1 MLYNQDVFALARN
14 TINNTSKRNFVINLL
29 SNGKTEGNEW
39 IALNPRRN
47 DGNLGSFRINT
58 SSGNWAD
65 FATTDK
71 GGDLI
76 SLYAYVKGLSQYHA
90 ACEIANVTPRTKQQ
104 AASSSYMTDTD
115 VEYHNKQFN
124 TTPTAYYR
132 YTNNKNE
139 TVGYI
144 VRWDIQKDGKSSKET
159 RPYFH
164 DGKKWASKAFASP
177 HPIYNLFELV
187 SRPNDTVLI
196 VEGEKT
202 QEAAKLLFTDY
213 VVVTSCGGAQRASKT
228 DWSSLANRNII
239 IAADNDEAG
248 RTYANKVAKICT
260 KLSNSIKLLDVGLF
274 SKYAVKDSNL
284 IEADRTLPQGWD
296 LADAVADGW
305 TEELLQEAMIKSGKT
320 CLDTSTITIA
330 NEKPKD
336 EIIEL
341 NGRNY
346 KLTEE
351 TLFIEKKV
359 AVQEEESGETK
370 KPKIEWSPLC
380 GYIKP
385 TYYTRDKES
394 ANWGIVLEIKDRDLR
409 KKEIFIKTE
418 ELAAD
423 KEILKLLLEK
433 GLKIY
438 DITSK
443 KDSNLIINYINL
455 SDPKLRAI
463 GVDKVGWHDES
474 YILPFT
480 NDKRNSYTVTR
491 DDDPQQV
498 TEEYIFQS
506 NSSNARQLV
515 RKGTLAD
522 WQNKI
527 GKYLS
532 KNPLLIFS
540 VATAIASTIFG
551 KLEEDG
557 GCFHFSGSSSI
568 GKSTTL
574 YVASSAWG
582 SGKPSSFRTTDNA
595 AESLCKNSNDGLLL
609 IDELA
614 EIDPASL
621 EKLTY
626 MFGNGT
632 GKARAKKNGESQTV
646 STFRVVGLSTGEIGL
661 AAKLGE
667 KNKTTTAGQSVR
679 FVEIAAHSD
688 KGLGVFD
695 DIHGFESAGEF
706 ADYLKSQSVKNSGVV
721 IDEWMQYLVSDFD
734 NIISFLEKSVKDW
747 IKKYSPKNAD
757 GQVARVARK
766 FAIIAAVGELVNAQ
780 GILNLES
787 EEASLACVTLFHRW
801 LDARGNTSHSHEF
814 KAMIDRIKKLTL
826 EDRNARFLDS
836 KGGDGDKAITKGL
849 AGYKDSEDGDIKEF
863 WIHITV
869 FKREILE
876 NQDEKIYLRELA
888 QAGLIRKDSNGQNTQ
903 VKKAFNVKKARY
915 FVIAAD
921 KLSNEDIE

>member
-1 MLYNQDVFALARN
+1 MLYNQDAFLLAHS
-14 TINNTSKRNFVINLL
+14 TINSTSKRSFVTNLL
-29 SNGKTEGNEW
+29 PNGRAEGNEW
-39 IALNPRRN
+39 VALNPRRN
-47 DGNLGSFRINT
+47 DSNLGSFKINIAT
-58 SSGNWAD
+58 GYWAD
-65 FATTDK
+65 FATGET

-76 SLYAYVKGLSQYHA
+76 SLYAYAKGLTQYHA

-104 AASSSYMTDTD
+104 AASSSYMTDID

-132 YTNNKNE
+132 YTNNKDE

-144 VRWDIQKDGKSSKET
+144 VRWDIEKDGKSSKET
-159 RPYFH
+159 RPYFY

-177 HPIYNLFELV
+177 HPIYNLFEIV
-187 SRPNDTVLI
+187 SRPNATVLI

-202 QEAAKLLFTDY
+202 VDAAKLLFTDY

-228 DWSSLANRNII
+228 DWSSLENRNII

-248 RTYANKVAKICT
+248 ATYANKVTKICT
-260 KLSNSIKLLDVGLF
+260 KFSNSIKLLDVGLF
-274 SKYAVKDSNL
+274 SKFAVKDSNL

-296 LADAVADGW
+296 LADAVTDGW

-320 CLDTSTITIA
+320 CLDTPTITIA
-330 NEKPKD
+330 KEKPKD

-341 NGRNY
+341 NGQNY

-385 TYYTRDKES
+385 TYYTRDKDS
-394 ANWGIVLEIKDRDLR
+394 NAWGIILEIKDRDLR

-443 KDSNLIINYINL
+443 KDCNLIINYINL

-463 GVDKVGWHDES
+463 GVDTVGWNDET
-474 YILPFT
+474 YILPLT
-480 NDKRNSYTVTR
+480 KDKRNSYTVTR

-498 TEEYIFQS
+498 KEEYIFQS
-506 NSSNARQLV
+506 NSNNARQLV
-515 RKGTLAD
+515 KKGTLAD
-522 WQNKI
+522 WQDKI

-557 GCFHFSGSSSI
+557 GCIHFSGSSSI

-574 YVASSAWG
+574 HIASSIWG
-582 SGKPSSFRTTDNA
+582 SKPSSLRTTDNA

-609 IDELA
+609 LDELA

-632 GKARAKKNGESQTV
+632 GKSRAKKNGESQTV
-646 STFRVVGLSTGEIGL
+646 STFRVLGLSTGEIGL

-679 FVEIAAHSD
+679 FIEIAAQSD

-695 DIHGFESAGEF
+695 DIHGFESAREF
-706 ADYLKSQSVKNSGVV
+706 ADYLKSQSAKNSGVV
-721 IDEWMQYLVSDFD
+721 IDEWLKYLVSDFD
-734 NIISFLEKSVKDW
+734 NTISFLEKSVKDW
-747 IKKYSPKNAD
+747 INKYSPKNAD
-757 GQVARVARK
+757 AQVARVARK
-766 FAIIAAVGELVNAQ
+766 FAIIAAVGELANARK
-780 GILNLES
+780 ILNLELG
-787 EEASLACVTLFHRW
+787 EYTQASLTLFNRW
-801 LDARGNTSHSHEF
+801 LDARGNTNCSHELT
-814 KAMIDRIKKLTL
+814 AMIDRIKKLTQ
-826 EDRNARFLDS
+826 EEQNARFLDS
-836 KGGDGDKAITKGL
+836 KGGDGEKTISKGL
-849 AGYKDSEDGDIKEF
+849 AGYKESKDGEIIEF
-863 WIHITV
+863 WIHTTV

-876 NQDEKIYLRELA
+876 NRNEKIFLRELA
-888 QAGLIRKDSNGQNTQ
+888 EAGYILKDSNGQNTQ
-903 VKKAFNVKKARY
+903 AQKAFNVKKARY
-915 FVIAAD
+915 FVIPAS
-921 KLSNEDIE
+921 KLSSEDIE